1 MVVPAQRLGKARNP
15 REVRSMK
22 HWLWL
27 ALVGLFLAA
36 TWGNTSPT
44 QPRSPVVL
52 AAPAL
57 TSQIFL
63 VACNGGERTCVIA
76 SGEGRSPLGLYVY
89 DSYGNCIARDE
100 ATGPKT
106 ADDLAVEWFP
116 PANMPY
122 TIEMRNQGL
131 QVNKVDVV
139 FR

>member
-1 MVVPAQRLGKARNP
+1 
-15 REVRSMK
+15 MK

-27 ALVGLFLAA
+27 AFVGVFLVA
-36 TWGNTSPT
+36 TSGNTSPT
-44 QPRSPVVL
+44 QPRKRVEL
-52 AAPAL
+52 AAPPL

-89 DSYGNCIARDE
+89 DPHGNCIARDE
-100 ATGPKT
+100 ATGTKT

-116 PANMPY
+116 PANMSY
-122 TIEMRNQGL
+122 TIELRNQGL
-131 QVNKVDVV
+131 QGNKVDVV